1 MYFLT
6 REYFFIVSP
15 HFANGIII
23 LLIITL
29 VKIFA
34 FERFAFKR
42 RKKNGYTSN
51 DIYPSIYLLNYFL

>member
-42 RKKNGYTSN
+42 ALELV
-51 DIYPSIYLLNYFL
+51 PSLAMLTYV